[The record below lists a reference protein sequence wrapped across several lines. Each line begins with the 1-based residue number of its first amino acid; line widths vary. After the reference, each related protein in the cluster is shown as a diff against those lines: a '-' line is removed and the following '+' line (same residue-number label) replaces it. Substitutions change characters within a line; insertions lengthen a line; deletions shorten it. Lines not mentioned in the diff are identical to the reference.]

1 MFVSRIL
8 VHPIKSL
15 DGVEVASARVTPGGS
30 LEHDRAYAILD
41 AEGKFVNGK
50 RHARVHALRSVFSD
64 DLAEVTFES
73 AGESARRTFALAEP
87 TACEQWLGD
96 FFGFAVTLAAN
107 RESGFPDDDS
117 APGPTVVS
125 EASLEEVTRWF
136 PGMSVS
142 EVRKRFRSNIELS
155 GTEVFGE
162 DRLFGPPG
170 EMKPFH
176 LGEVQVLGSNPCQR
190 CAVPTRDPESGEVTP
205 GFQKQFS
212 EKRAASLPPWANATR
227 FNHFYRFAVNTR
239 IPASETGKWIRT
251 GDPLRLE

>member
-15 DGVEVASARVTPGGS
+15 DGVEVAAARITPGGS

-50 RHARVHALRSVFSD
+50 RHARIHALRSTFSENM
-64 DLAEVTFES
+64 AEVEFQVAGGGLRQTFV
-73 AGESARRTFALAEP
+73 LAEP
-87 TACEQWLGD
+87 TACERWLTD
-96 FFGFAVTLAAN
+96 FFGFAVTLAVN

-125 EASLEEVTRWF
+125 EASLEEVARWF
-136 PGMSVS
+136 PGLSAR
-142 EVRKRFRSNIELS
+142 EARRRFRSNVEL
-155 GTEVFGE
+155 GGAEAFGE

-170 EMKPFH
+170 EMTPFR
-176 LGEVQVLGSNPCQR
+176 LGEVYLLGSNPCQR
-190 CAVPTRDPESGEVTP
+190 CAVPTRDPDSGEVTP
-205 GFQKQFS
+205 GFQKRFI
-212 EKRAASLPPWANATR
+212 EKRAAGLPPWAHAER
-227 FNHFYRFAVNTR
+227 FNHFYRFAVNTK

-251 GDPLRLE
+251 GAPVELG